1 MYSCVG
7 GRFFA
12 LVAPSQAMQRRD
24 MRWMR
29 NPCGTVLLCLCAL
42 ASAIRAQPSLPA
54 EQQAWLA
61 KGKRLDRA
69 GWIYV
74 HIEGQPRPRGFQLG
88 YLLARDIADGL
99 RVTRAVWEYRSAM
112 DWQWLVN
119 RAAAMF
125 VPKMDAENLAELDG
139 IAEGARAAGISVS
152 RDDLIAYNAILELAD
167 YWWPLELKKLKESAP
182 PAARE
187 ACSSF
192 IATGSWTRDGNI
204 VLGHNTMQS
213 YADLLPNVIEDILP
227 AQGHRI
233 LWQTRPGWIHSGTDF
248 FITDAG
254 IAGSETTIGGF
265 EGFDTNGVPEFTRM
279 RRATQDAGT
288 LDQWSD
294 IMKRGNNGGYANAW
308 LLGDINTREIA
319 RLELGLKYVAYE
331 KKRDG
336 YFIGSNVAEDPK
348 ILRLE
353 TTLNETDI
361 RISGVAR
368 RLRWR
373 QLMEQNAGKIDR
385 ALAERFEADHYDFYR
400 EKVHLG
406 GRSLCGHGELES
418 DAAPGS
424 VPYRCAGTV
433 DGKVVDA
440 AMARQMSFV
449 ARWGTSCGSPFSAA
463 KFLAAHPQFYWMAGL
478 LKDRPSL
485 PWVTFRSGD

>member
-1 MYSCVG
+1 MRAN
-7 GRFFA
+7 RFFSGA
-12 LVAPSQAMQRRD
+12 I
-24 MRWMR
+24 
-29 NPCGTVLLCLCAL
+29 LLSLCAVSFSL
-42 ASAIRAQPSLPA
+42 GAQPSLTA

-61 KGKRLDRA
+61 KGKRFNRA
-69 GWIYV
+69 GWIYL
-74 HIEGQPRPRGFQLG
+74 HIEGPPRERGFQHG
-88 YLLARDIADGL
+88 YLLAGDIGEGV
-99 RVTRAVWEYRSAM
+99 RITRAGWEHQSAM
-112 DWQWLVN
+112 DWQWLVE

-139 IAEGARAAGISVS
+139 IAEGARAGGVNVS
-152 RDDLIAYNAILELAD
+152 RDDLIAYNGILELAD
-167 YWWPLELKKLKESAP
+167 YWWPLELKKIKDAP
-182 PAARE
+182 PPPAPDS
-187 ACSSF
+187 CSSF
-192 IATGSWTRDGNI
+192 IATGSMTKDGNI

-233 LWQTRPGWIHSGTDF
+233 LWQTSPGWIHSGTDF

-254 IAGSETTIGGF
+254 IVGSETTIGDF

-279 RRATQDAGT
+279 RRATQDAGA
-288 LDQWSD
+288 LDQWRD

-308 LLGDINTREIA
+308 LLGDINTKEIA

-336 YFIGSNVAEDPK
+336 CFLGSNVAEDPK

-353 TTLNETDI
+353 TSLDETDI

-373 QLMEQNAGKIDR
+373 QLTKHYAGKIDR
-385 ALAERFEADHYDFYR
+385 SLAQRFEADHYDFYR
-400 EKVHLG
+400 GTVFPG

-418 DAAPGS
+418 DPSPGH
-424 VPYRCAGTV
+424 VPYHCGGTV

-440 AMARQMSFV
+440 TLARQMSFV
-449 ARWGTSCGSPFSAA
+449 ARWGTSCGTPFIAE
-463 KFLAAHPQFYWMAGL
+463 KFLDAHPQFSWMTGL
-478 LKDRPSL
+478 LKDRPRE
-485 PWVTFRSGD
+485 PWVIFKAGD